1 MCVSRNNPAPVAPE
15 PIAEPEP
22 PIVNPIVNV
31 ENATQNDNDSNTEFH
46 SEDDVTVVVPD
57 EEFALT
63 PALASKK
70 KVLNYTDAGESK
82 IFKIGTAKLSV
93 DIDGTPENL
102 NLVLA
107 AIEQRAVISGWLDT
121 VLSIYVG
128 NGECKELLTN
138 YGDIS
143 MDEIRHH
150 VKQYIHSNVRAAQDS
165 MMLYTCLSNSMTQET
180 RQKILLYKD
189 EYYIDGRTPSG
200 ALLLKVLIRESY
212 IDTNATVKFI
222 RENLSSLDVYMVK
235 VDSDVEKFNQYVYSN
250 LLKLKAHGQTTMDLM
265 SNLFKG
271 YAKAS
276 DKTFVAYI
284 AKKEDDYDEGRDC
297 GHVMLMMLALQ
308 KYKTLKEAG
317 KWNAPTD
324 AEEKIIALEAEI
336 TKLKAKSNN
345 SDNKYKGKPNKY
357 DKNKG
362 TYKSYNGTNHGKSPG
377 NKPPPEWMTTKPKD
391 GESHTKMVSGKEY
404 HWCKNHEAWTRH
416 KPYECK
422 GKGFKFAGKK
432 EDTDKKRKPDD
443 DSKKEKENDKKKP
456 KLVALNSIYG
466 NSDEE

>member
-1 MCVSRNNPAPVAPE
+1 MRSSRNNPAPVAPE

-31 ENATQNDNDSNTEFH
+31 ENATQNDNDSNTEFQ
-46 SEDDVTVVVPD
+46 SENDVTVVVPD

-265 SNLFKG
+265 SNLF
-271 YAKAS
+271 
-276 DKTFVAYI
+276 
-284 AKKEDDYDEGRDC
+284 
-297 GHVMLMMLALQ
+297 
-308 KYKTLKEAG
+308 
-317 KWNAPTD
+317 
-324 AEEKIIALEAEI
+324 
-336 TKLKAKSNN
+336 
-345 SDNKYKGKPNKY
+345 
-357 DKNKG
+357 
-362 TYKSYNGTNHGKSPG
+362 
-377 NKPPPEWMTTKPKD
+377 
-391 GESHTKMVSGKEY
+391 
-404 HWCKNHEAWTRH
+404 
-416 KPYECK
+416 
-422 GKGFKFAGKK
+422 
-432 EDTDKKRKPDD
+432 
-443 DSKKEKENDKKKP
+443 
-456 KLVALNSIYG
+456 
-466 NSDEE
+466 